1 MKRPRTSWR
10 RRWTSVIMCGVVVLA
25 LLPSQAGHG
34 LGATAPPAARPTA
47 APATPPRR
55 PRHSVHKPARPVHDP
70 AARSGHRSV
79 TARRHDPA
87 GGYRLRIALAGAA
100 RRGRGARVGGR
111 AARARVLTPRALPR
125 RTDQAFFDPYSIENP
140 LAGIYA
146 PDGLPVPLDNPRAL
160 STMHGTQARRIVPAD
175 AAHTVVVN
183 TDLGT
188 SSGAGAGGVAALQA
202 HPFLCLANDGSTLV
216 PCISL
221 LDAIDAINHSGPGYT
236 IVFAFDPRVTYS
248 KKRIALVSPLEVTQP
263 NTTIDGDDGS
273 GKPGVT
279 IKSPGKDITTFL
291 ITSDGNTLTHV
302 ATDNVTLSGASA
314 HDNHVAGNY
323 IGVDPAGKPLPLN
336 GNGVEIVDGA
346 HDNVIG
352 GLRSASTCADPCN
365 VIGGNDGAAI
375 LISDTTTMNNVV
387 QGNNIGVDATGA
399 ISIANRA
406 GVQIVNAPGTTV
418 GGDKGAETGCAGPC
432 NIIDASLGDGVLI
445 VGSASSA
452 TRVEGNYIGVDAT
465 GAVSVPNTLNG
476 IDVGDGVAGAGIGGD
491 KASAAGCA
499 GPCNLISGNSGS
511 GVLIIGATAT
521 DNLIQGNYIGVDAT
535 GAISVPNAGA
545 GIVLQS
551 AQRITVGGDRGA
563 VTTCAGPC
571 NLISGNG
578 QDGVRLLASSLIT
591 VTGNYIGVDATGTK
605 GVSNGGPDRAS
616 GWAGVALYSDFV
628 SSDGAQVAG
637 TATGNT
643 IGGDR
648 GASSACAG
656 ACNVIGGSSTGVGLA
671 DSGATGN
678 TVAGNN
684 IGVGAT
690 GAISVPNG
698 QAGVGVVQG
707 ASRNTIGGFR
717 AAGDSACD
725 HTCNA
730 IGGNTLFGVVVQG
743 AGTNDNTVAGNDIGS
758 NSAGTGPLPNGYGV
772 LVNLGAQG
780 NSIGGAGTPAKPGPA
795 PAPAAAY
802 GAAGAVPTPTAL
814 PGDATATALQLPRP
828 PAARARPLTA
838 PVGEHA
844 GGAAAAQLQ
853 TARDSLPT
861 WQEID
866 RTLGITSPAP
876 AGADPDGGPGESE
889 DIRAREQWFYQ
900 QRAYPGTT
908 IPGGALSH
916 ALAQRASLVRTHGV
930 VRAGRSDA
938 AAAATWQEVGNR
950 SQQGGDWGP
959 AGGRVTSLAM
969 DPTDSTGKTLYA
981 GTAAGGVWK
990 TTDGGATWTPMA
1002 DEDKQPS
1009 LAIGALAIDPT
1020 NPSKIYAATGEAN
1033 SGGDNY
1039 YGAGLL
1045 RSANGG
1051 SSWTSASFAP
1061 AGSTGTFSPT
1071 VSRLVVDPANP
1082 SVLYAA
1088 LGLDPRGAAKANQG
1102 GIYRSIDSGVSW
1114 TQVLGPAAMTSG
1126 TPIALGSCGSPPHP
1140 PMPPHI
1146 WMGLTSPWPARAVR
1160 RPCTRPCPS
1169 QAASQMASGRA
1180 PTARHGRASRV
1191 SIRQREQP
1199 LRLGLAASC
1208 SPRRP
1213 TIRGSSTPPRRMPS
1227 SITPRPCTACTK
1239 APMVGPPGSSYPTRP
1254 TTGQASIGT
1263 TSMWQSIRPMSPR
1276 STWVGW
1282 TCSATPQAPLAP
1294 GRI

>member
-100 RRGRGARVGGR
+100 RRDRGARAGGR

-175 AAHTVVVN
+175 TAHTVVVN

-352 GLRSASTCADPCN
+352 GPRSASTCADPCN

-375 LISDTTTMNNVV
+375 LISDTTTMKNVV

-491 KASAAGCA
+491 KGSVADCA
-499 GPCNLISGNSGS
+499 GPCNLISGNSGD
-511 GVLIIGATAT
+511 GVLIIGAAAIDTM
-521 DNLIQGNYIGVDAT
+521 IRGNYVGVDAT

-545 GIVLQS
+545 GILLQS
-551 AQRITVGGDRGA
+551 VERTTIGGDRGA
-563 VTTCAGPC
+563 ATTCAGPC

-591 VTGNYIGVDATGTK
+591 VTGNYIGTDAMGAL

-616 GWAGVALYSDFV
+616 GWAGVALFSDFV
-628 SSDGAQVAG
+628 SSDGAQVVG
-637 TATGNT
+637 TATRNT

-648 GASSACAG
+648 GAAHACAG
-656 ACNVIGGSSTGVGLA
+656 VCNVIGGNSLGIELA

-698 QAGVGVVQG
+698 QIGVEVTQG

-717 AAGDSACD
+717 ATGDSACD

-730 IGGNTLFGVVVQG
+730 IGGNGDFGVAVQG
-743 AGTNDNTVAGNDIGS
+743 AGTNDNTVQGNYIGS
-758 NSAGTGPLPNGYGV
+758 NSAGTAALPNGHGV

-780 NSIGGAGTPAKPGPA
+780 NGIGGAGTPAKPGPA
-795 PAPAAAY
+795 PAPAAAHGVA
-802 GAAGAVPTPTAL
+802 GAAPTPTAL
-814 PGDATATALQLPRP
+814 PGDATATALPLP

-900 QRAYPGTT
+900 QRAYPGTA
-908 IPGGALSH
+908 IPAGARLRAFSQLT
-916 ALAQRASLVRTHGV
+916 ALRHTLAARTARTGV
-930 VRAGRSDA
+930 HRG
-938 AAAATWQEVGNR
+938 AATVAVGATGAWSGVGDP
-950 SQQGGDWGP
+950 SQQGGSHGP
-959 AGGRVTSLAM
+959 AGGRVTSLAV
-969 DPTDSTGKTLYA
+969 DPTDANILYA
-981 GTAAGGVWK
+981 GTAGGGVWK
-990 TTDGGATWTPMA
+990 TVDGGVNWTPMA
-1002 DEDKQPS
+1002 NEDTQPS
-1009 LAIGALAIDPT
+1009 LSIGALAIDPT
-1020 NPSKIYAATGEAN
+1020 NHNIVYAATGSVA
-1033 SGGDNY
+1033 
-1039 YGAGLL
+1039 
-1045 RSANGG
+1045 R
-1051 SSWTSASFAP
+1051 
-1061 AGSTGTFSPT
+1061 PT
-1071 VSRLVVDPANP
+1071 VSGR
-1082 SVLYAA
+1082 
-1088 LGLDPRGAAKANQG
+1088 
-1102 GIYRSIDSGVSW
+1102 
-1114 TQVLGPAAMTSG
+1114 
-1126 TPIALGSCGSPPHP
+1126 
-1140 PMPPHI
+1140 
-1146 WMGLTSPWPARAVR
+1146 AR
-1160 RPCTRPCPS
+1160 
-1169 QAASQMASGRA
+1169 MASPGRA
-1180 PTARHGRASRV
+1180 
-1191 SIRQREQP
+1191 
-1199 LRLGLAASC
+1199 
-1208 SPRRP
+1208 
-1213 TIRGSSTPPRRMPS
+1213 
-1227 SITPRPCTACTK
+1227 
-1239 APMVGPPGSSYPTRP
+1239 
-1254 TTGQASIGT
+1254 
-1263 TSMWQSIRPMSPR
+1263 
-1276 STWVGW
+1276 
-1282 TCSATPQAPLAP
+1282 
-1294 GRI
+1294 